1 MSTIN
6 LGRVQGAGIFY
17 STASSG
23 ASVAKSTLAPNGIV
37 PLVGDSILFPNG
49 DLRKITAV
57 SGTNVT
63 CGNVETNFKERPSN
77 VLQEAV
83 MINRTAGVTEGDMIN
98 LGYTLGLE
106 QGKQYIVKYTFNEV
120 DYESITKYEAPTG
133 LPLEGGELCL
143 CQSVF
148 AEGMTMTFPML
159 LGISQYSAAVEDYM
173 NAAQNYGFLF
183 IVDKHQITDDMTY
196 SDDENNSSIYVRA
209 LQSSN
214 AQNAVTVELT
224 SIEPFVEN
232 VADKAIADGE
242 GNNIVSTYVQ
252 QNGNYPTLGAGYLAT
267 QMKIT
272 ATSSALVGWHK
283 FAEIQYSATQLNY
296 TYSAILLV
304 NGINASQQAV
314 AQSNKS
320 ESGEIEIDFYKATTE
335 NPIQIAISVLSGN
348 INADELCAVLDTANS
363 KIYLYTYFNLYQATT
378 YSVLSEEQTY
388 STQKYAK
395 LVFTSEY
402 YDTTP
407 PDGAIYAVVR
417 NNASELNG
425 KSASDIFESDG
436 VTAKEATNA
445 QKLGN
450 KAASEYALSTDIPN
464 ASNFAEKT
472 GTYSEM
478 SVGNATNADNATNAT
493 NIIPDENGAV
503 NPNGRGSG
511 TVGANSTAFGS
522 NATAVGKYS
531 TSLGANASVSGN
543 YSTSLGANAS
553 VSGNYSIALG
563 RGATAKGDYSTA
575 LGREATAVGNHS
587 TALGVEASANG
598 ESSTALGYYASASG
612 ESSTALG
619 YYAYT
624 SESESNTIQLGTDS
638 LSALRCK
645 VNLTVTSDE
654 RDKTDIAS
662 ITDALAFVDRLTPV
676 TFVSNDRVEYISDE
690 DKKGETFRK
699 YGMCEYD
706 RIAHAAGTKKGERR
720 RCGLLAQEVVAA
732 MQTVYGTDNY
742 ANIVN
747 DNFHDLQEKPSDVEN
762 KYTLA
767 YANLVPFL
775 IAAIKELNAK
785 IKSLE
790 DKLK

>member
-77 VLQEAV
+77 VLQEVV
-83 MINRTAGVTEGDMIN
+83 MVNRTAGVTEGDMIN

-120 DYESITKYEAPTG
+120 EYESITKYEAPTG
-133 LPLEGGELCL
+133 LPMDGGELCL
-143 CQSVF
+143 CQSTSY
-148 AEGMTMTFPML
+148 EGQVMTFPL
-159 LGISQYSAAVEDYM
+159 TLGISQYSAAAEDYM
-173 NAAQNYGFLF
+173 SAIQNYGMLF
-183 IVDKHQITDDMTY
+183 IVDKHQITGDMTY
-196 SDDENNSSIYVRA
+196 SDDEDNSSVYTRA
-209 LQSSN
+209 LQTAN
-214 AQNAVTVELT
+214 AQNAVNVEIT
-224 SIEPFVEN
+224 SIEPFTEV

-242 GNNIVSTYVQ
+242 GNNIVSTYAK
-252 QNGNYPTLGAGYLAT
+252 QNGNYSDMSVGNSDKLGNKAASEY
-267 QMKIT
+267 
-272 ATSSALVGWHK
+272 ALETDIPDVSN
-283 FAEIQYSATQLNY
+283 FAEKTG
-296 TYSAILLV
+296 TYSGMTV
-304 NGINASQQAV
+304 G
-314 AQSNKS
+314 
-320 ESGEIEIDFYKATTE
+320 
-335 NPIQIAISVLSGN
+335 
-348 INADELCAVLDTANS
+348 
-363 KIYLYTYFNLYQATT
+363 
-378 YSVLSEEQTY
+378 
-388 STQKYAK
+388 
-395 LVFTSEY
+395 
-402 YDTTP
+402 
-407 PDGAIYAVVR
+407 
-417 NNASELNG
+417 
-425 KSASDIFESDG
+425 
-436 VTAKEATNA
+436 NA

-450 KAASEYALSTDIPN
+450 KAASEYASASDIPDV
-464 ASNFAEKT
+464 SNFAEKT
-472 GTYSEM
+472 GTYSGM
-478 SVGNATNADNATNAT
+478 TVGKATNADNATNAT

-503 NPNGRGSG
+503 NPNGRKDD
-511 TVGANSTAFGS
+511 V
-522 NATAVGKYS
+522 AV
-531 TSLGANASVSGN
+531 
-543 YSTSLGANAS
+543 
-553 VSGNYSIALG
+553 GNYSIALG
-563 RGATAKGDYSTA
+563 YDANASDSYSSA
-575 LGREATAVGNHS
+575 LGRRATASGWSSIAFGYFAEASNS
-587 TALGVEASANG
+587 SSIAFGSNAIASGSNSIALGTNSD
-598 ESSTALGYYASASG
+598 ASG
-612 ESSTALG
+612 NGSIAIGAGATVTSA
-619 YYAYT
+619 APYT
-624 SESESNTIQLGTDS
+624 MQLGDD

-662 ITDALAFVDRLTPV
+662 ITDALAFVERLTPV

-775 IAAIKELNAK
+775 IAAIKEVNAK